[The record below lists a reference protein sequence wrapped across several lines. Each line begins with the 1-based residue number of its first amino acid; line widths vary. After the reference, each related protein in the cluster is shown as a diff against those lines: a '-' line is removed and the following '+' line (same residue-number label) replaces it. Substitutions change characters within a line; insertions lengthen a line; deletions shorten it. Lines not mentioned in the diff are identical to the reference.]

1 MAQPRNL
8 CDNRK
13 PGLHGG
19 ELPLMIYFAL
29 PGTVVT
35 SCQGTGGMRDSF
47 AEAQH
52 YKERAEHLRALAVQD
67 QNLQTREALM
77 AIARDYDRMALKIMS
92 QAEQKQS

>member
-1 MAQPRNL
+1 
-8 CDNRK
+8 
-13 PGLHGG
+13 
-19 ELPLMIYFAL
+19 
-29 PGTVVT
+29 
-35 SCQGTGGMRDSF
+35 MRDNF

-77 AIARDYDRMALKIMS
+77 KVARDYDRMASKIMS

>member
-1 MAQPRNL
+1 VPR
-8 CDNRK
+8 
-13 PGLHGG
+13 
-19 ELPLMIYFAL
+19 A
-29 PGTVVT
+29 
-35 SCQGTGGMRDSF
+35 GGMRDNF

-77 AIARDYDRMALKIMS
+77 KVARDYDRMASKIMS